1 MTVFSD
7 ILADLQAE
15 ENSNQRKSGSQDE
28 KIFSRIAVSCSSEN
42 YCFDIKYG
50 INFRVFKFRA
60 MFFSRV
66 LNFAITYIK
75 KRENRISVQSKSPR
89 SRVCLPVPSGQ
100 GIHQGPF

>member
-15 ENSNQRKSGSQDE
+15 ENSNQRKSGSPEE

-60 MFFSRV
+60 MFFFARV
-66 LNFAITYIK
+66 KFRDYIYK

-100 GIHQGPF
+100 GIHQSPF